1 MEWLLKKLG
10 TKFVTPSFDGIKKET
25 IEDLL
30 QEANL
35 DKSGKQ
41 VVIDPITGE
50 KFDNPISVGVIY
62 MLKLNHMVD
71 DKMHARSV
79 GPYSL
84 ITQQPLGGK
93 SQNGGQRFGEMETWA
108 LESYGASNILQEILT
123 YKSDDIYSRNLVY
136 KALVN
141 DSAIPNPGMPESFNV
156 LSNEL
161 KGLLMK
167 LGITETE
174 SNSDELIQHF
184 DHLGVEH
191 E

>member
-1 MEWLLKKLG
+1 
-10 TKFVTPSFDGIKKET
+10 FVTPSFDGIKKET

-30 QEANL
+30 EEANL

-71 DKMHARSV
+71 DKMHARTV

-108 LESYGASNILQEILT
+108 LESYGASNILQ
-123 YKSDDIYSRNLVY
+123 
-136 KALVN
+136 
-141 DSAIPNPGMPESFNV
+141 
-156 LSNEL
+156 
-161 KGLLMK
+161 
-167 LGITETE
+167 
-174 SNSDELIQHF
+174 
-184 DHLGVEH
+184 
-191 E
+191 

>member
-1 MEWLLKKLG
+1 M
-10 TKFVTPSFDGIKKET
+10 
-25 IEDLL
+25 
-30 QEANL
+30 
-35 DKSGKQ
+35 
-41 VVIDPITGE
+41 
-50 KFDNPISVGVIY
+50 
-62 MLKLNHMVD
+62 
-71 DKMHARSV
+71 
-79 GPYSL
+79 
-84 ITQQPLGGK
+84 
-93 SQNGGQRFGEMETWA
+93 
-108 LESYGASNILQEILT
+108 QEILT

>member
-1 MEWLLKKLG
+1 AKKLG

-41 VVIDPITGE
+41 VVIDRITGE

-62 MLKLNHMVD
+62 ILKLNHMVD

-93 SQNGGQRFGEMETWA
+93 SQNGG
-108 LESYGASNILQEILT
+108 
-123 YKSDDIYSRNLVY
+123 
-136 KALVN
+136 
-141 DSAIPNPGMPESFNV
+141 
-156 LSNEL
+156 
-161 KGLLMK
+161 
-167 LGITETE
+167 
-174 SNSDELIQHF
+174 
-184 DHLGVEH
+184 
-191 E
+191 